1 MGSPPSLSELTPMIF
16 NTRLTHLGSE
26 ASICLACVISN
37 DFFQA
42 SSIQLKKCSVSIT
55 RLPGKHLERYSSLR
69 DEALP
74 GVESRNVDRA
84 KKVDHEVCDKSLDEK
99 RGSDVSKIVL
109 FFGNH

>member
-1 MGSPPSLSELTPMIF
+1 MIF
-16 NTRLTHLGSE
+16 NTGLTHLGIE
-26 ASICLACVISN
+26 APISLACVISN

-55 RLPGKHLERYSSLR
+55 RLPRKHLERFSSDSSLR

-74 GVESRNVDRA
+74 DVESRNVDRV
-84 KKVDHEVCDKSLDEK
+84 KKVDHKVCGKSLDEK
-99 RGSDVSKIVL
+99 RASDVSKIVL